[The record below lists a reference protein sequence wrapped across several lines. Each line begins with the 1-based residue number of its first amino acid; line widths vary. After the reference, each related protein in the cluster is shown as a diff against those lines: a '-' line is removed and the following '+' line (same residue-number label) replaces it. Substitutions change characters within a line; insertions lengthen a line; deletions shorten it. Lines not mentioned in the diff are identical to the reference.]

1 MVKEPEVVTYYTLE
15 EARKLI
21 RREDVRKRNLLLR
34 RLTQKGVGVAIIVAT
49 ILTKEIAAI
58 VFCHDVGSVSDLYK
72 REMDVGIIF
81 A

>member
-1 MVKEPEVVTYYTLE
+1 MTKEPEVVTYYTLE

-34 RLTQKGVGVAIIVAT
+34 KFTQKGVGVAII
-49 ILTKEIAAI
+49 
-58 VFCHDVGSVSDLYK
+58 
-72 REMDVGIIF
+72 F